1 MPNGWKKNNFA
12 FGHKIA
18 LCGGGSF
25 TFCRCDRCC
34 KSLNRA
40 KANIDVVDTA
50 SGGKLASRSAW
61 CIYNTL
67 NAQVPIPPQMKTSP
81 SAIEG
86 EGELIWSDTL
96 RLLYCSRNKF
106 IHFLL
111 AMACLLYHISQWTR
125 DKERNT
131 KMTMKYWELSW
142 FM

>member
-50 SGGKLASRSAW
+50 SGGKLASRSRMMHIQHAK
-61 CIYNTL
+61 CTGANSSSDEDVTKRDRGRGRIDLKRY
-67 NAQVPIPPQMKTSP
+67 AETS
-81 SAIEG
+81 I
-86 EGELIWSDTL
+86 
-96 RLLYCSRNKF
+96 LL
-106 IHFLL
+106 
-111 AMACLLYHISQWTR
+111 
-125 DKERNT
+125 
-131 KMTMKYWELSW
+131 
-142 FM
+142 